1 MTTPTTTA
9 VTAAGGPTTTGD
21 GGIPF
26 MRLLRTELRK
36 LTDTRAS
43 RWLLIA
49 IVAATP
55 IVVAVMLFVAS
66 PEDLTYNQFV
76 DYTQTPQKIL
86 LPALAI
92 LAMTSEWSQ
101 RTGLVTF
108 ILVPDRRRVLL
119 AKFTAVLALG
129 LVVIAVAFAA
139 AGIGNALGA
148 GLRHGNGSWT
158 FGLSGFAEII
168 LVQLI
173 GLVEGMAFGMA
184 LLITAGA
191 IIAYYVV
198 PSLWSV
204 LFSTAAMKT
213 IAPWFDL
220 NQASGALYNQEITG
234 KGWLQLLV
242 AVTIW
247 IAVPLAFGVWRVSST
262 EVKST

>member
-1 MTTPTTTA
+1 MTTPTTT
-9 VTAAGGPTTTGD
+9 TAERHAATQD

-26 MRLLRTELRK
+26 GRLLRTELRK

-55 IVVAVMLFVAS
+55 VVVTVMLFVAA
-66 PEDLTYNQFV
+66 PTDLTYNKFV
-76 DYTQTPQKIL
+76 DFTQTPQKIL

-92 LAMTSEWSQ
+92 LTMTSEWSQ

-108 ILVPDRRRVLL
+108 TLVPDRRRVLL
-119 AKFTAVLALG
+119 AKFTALLALG
-129 LVVIAVAFAA
+129 LVAIAVAFVA
-139 AGIGNALGA
+139 AGIGNVLGA

-158 FGLSGFAEII
+158 FGLAGFGEIT
-168 LVQLI
+168 LVHLI
-173 GLVEGMAFGMA
+173 GLVEGTAFGMA

-191 IIAYYVV
+191 ITAYYVL

-204 LFSTAAMKT
+204 VFSTASLKT

-220 NQASGALYNQEITG
+220 NQASGALYDQDITG
-234 KGWLQLLV
+234 KGWLQLVV
-242 AVTIW
+242 AVAIW
-247 IAVPLAFGVWRVSST
+247 IAVPVAFGVWRVSRT
-262 EVKST
+262 EVKSS

>member
-1 MTTPTTTA
+1 MTTPTTTT
-9 VTAAGGPTTTGD
+9 TAERRAAAED

-26 MRLLRTELRK
+26 GRLFRTELRK
-36 LTDTRAS
+36 LTDTRAN

-55 IVVAVMLFVAS
+55 VVVAVMLFVAA
-66 PEDLTYNQFV
+66 PADLTYNNFV

-108 ILVPDRRRVLL
+108 TLVPDRRRVLQ
-119 AKFTAVLALG
+119 AKFTALLALG
-129 LVVIAVAFAA
+129 LVTIAVAFAA

-148 GLRHGNGSWT
+148 GLRHGNGSWA
-158 FGLSGFAEII
+158 FGPAGFGEIT

-184 LLITAGA
+184 LLMTAGA
-191 IIAYYVV
+191 IIAYYVL

-204 LFSTAAMKT
+204 LFTSTASLTA

-220 NQASGALYNQEITG
+220 NQASGALYNQDITG
-234 KGWLQLLV
+234 KGWLQLLC

-247 IAVPLAFGVWRVSST
+247 IAVPLAFGVWRVSRT
-262 EVKST
+262 EVKSS